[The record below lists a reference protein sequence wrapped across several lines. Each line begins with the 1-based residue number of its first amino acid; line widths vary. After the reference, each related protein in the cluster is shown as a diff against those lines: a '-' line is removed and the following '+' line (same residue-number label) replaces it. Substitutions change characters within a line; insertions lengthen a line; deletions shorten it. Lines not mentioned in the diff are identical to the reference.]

1 MSQQVIAGPIVRE
14 TSKNALWIWLATKEP
29 LDNPR
34 CLVYPHER
42 AQRNSWRRL
51 STPLPLW
58 SGYHHVQAGKNLHV
72 YLITAS
78 ASAVN
83 AATSSPL
90 PHTHSSSASL
100 PVDKPLAYDIR
111 WHGEGKGEEGLSQL
125 GGYSDLL
132 LPPFDMPTVMVGD
145 DQAGRLR
152 ALYGSCRKAHGH
164 GLDGMLAAEQ
174 VLRLQAGDV
183 TKRPTAMLLGGDQ
196 IYADDVPDTMI
207 RLIQQLGQQLV
218 ANNERLPEIR
228 DPSSLS
234 IGQRQSVTE
243 NVASLTSSHAANH
256 LLTFGEFV
264 ATYVLAWNPNV
275 WQGVTGPLSL
285 PSVSA
290 VYRDLH
296 ERPTAEQERTARREK
311 IARERQRV
319 QAFRQTARSARR
331 ALANIPTYMI
341 FDDHEVTDD
350 WNLNQTW
357 ETRLNRNSTG
367 KRILSNGLAAFWLF
381 QAWGNEPG
389 RFSQRT
395 MMDAIPQYLGGN
407 GQALE
412 QAYFNFHDWAFRT
425 PGRPSVVFA
434 NLRTRRG
441 QTRRDQRIARGDA
454 GQVHWERRN
463 VSDSPRL
470 MDGAERSHFQS
481 LLGQAQS
488 NAEGMPIVVV
498 VPTPAYGLGSL
509 EWVQEIGAQSIAD
522 LRRWLE
528 QQISQLQPL
537 VSALDEMVLPL
548 EVLRQWGQ
556 QLQQWVARL
565 QAMVNALSGIASLLT
580 QQLRDE
586 ARRLAVYQTISHY
599 IEQLE
604 EWNLRVT
611 RQLDVLLDN
620 AQTITT
626 VLALISDDIAEQFQ
640 AAVDALQAWLGNGF
654 AQVLRQIDE
663 LALIRAAA
671 VDNESFH
678 ADPNSHL
685 DLLQSLASTGA
696 NRAVLLAGDVH
707 YGFSAASQVTVGN
720 RQLRIA
726 QFTSSASRNE
736 TVGPKAQALTLLQR
750 KVSGLGGPHA
760 LRWWRSGNQASL
772 ATAGQ
777 SLPVNMG
784 NPDIVER
791 YRLVSRQGG
800 ASSVSELIANA
811 IAPNLIEPKSNMGLL
826 DVGQGHIENRLLAP
840 MPQGGVR
847 VSLAT
852 RWPGWPI

>member
-1 MSQQVIAGPIVRE
+1 MSQQIIAGPIVRS

-29 LDNPR
+29 LDEPR

-42 AQRNSWRRL
+42 AQRDSWRRL

-58 SGYHHVQAGKNLHV
+58 SGYHHVQAGQNLHV
-72 YLITAS
+72 YLIAAS

-83 AATSSPL
+83 GVTASPL
-90 PHTHSSSASL
+90 PHTLSSSASL
-100 PVDKPLAYDIR
+100 PADKPLAYDIR
-111 WHGEGKGEEGLSQL
+111 WQGEGKGEKGLSRL
-125 GGYSDLL
+125 EGYRDLL

-145 DQAGRLR
+145 EEAGRFR

-174 VLRLQAGDV
+174 MLTLQAGDV

-218 ANNERLPEIR
+218 ANNERLPGIR
-228 DPSSLS
+228 DPVSLG

-285 PSVSA
+285 PSVSE
-290 VYRDLH
+290 VYQDLH
-296 ERPTAEQERTARREK
+296 ERPAAEQERTARREK
-311 IARERQRV
+311 IGRERQRV
-319 QAFRQTARSARR
+319 QAFKQTARSARR
-331 ALANIPTYMI
+331 TMANIPTYMI

-350 WNLNQTW
+350 WNLNRTW
-357 ETRLNRNSTG
+357 ENRLSRNATG

-389 RFSQRT
+389 RFSQQA
-395 MMDAIPQYLGGN
+395 MMNAIPRYLAGN
-407 GQALE
+407 SQALE
-412 QAYFNFHDWAFRT
+412 QAYLNFHDWAFRT

-441 QTRRDQRIARGDA
+441 QTRRDQRIARGDS
-454 GQVHWERRN
+454 GQARWERRN
-463 VSDSPRL
+463 VSDAPRL
-470 MDGAERSHFQS
+470 MNHSERSHFRS

-488 NAEGMPIVVV
+488 NAEGMPVVLV

-509 EWVQEIGAQSIAD
+509 EWVQEVGTQSIAD

-528 QQISQLQPL
+528 QQIRQLQPL
-537 VSALDEMVLPL
+537 VNALDELMLPL
-548 EVLRQWGQ
+548 DVLREWVQ
-556 QLQQWVARL
+556 QLKQWVARL
-565 QAMVNALSGIASLLT
+565 QAMVNALSGMASLLT

-586 ARRLAVYQTISHY
+586 ARRLAVYQAISGY

-604 EWNLRVT
+604 EWNQTVSQ
-611 RQLDVLLDN
+611 QLDTLLGN
-620 AQTITT
+620 AATITA

-640 AAVDALQAWLGNGF
+640 TAVDALQAWLGSGF
-654 AQVLRQIDE
+654 GQVLRQIDE

-707 YGFSAASQVTVGN
+707 YGFSVASEVTVGS

-750 KVSGLGGPHA
+750 NVSGLGGPHA

-772 ATAGQ
+772 ATVGQ

-784 NPDIVER
+784 NPDIEER
-791 YRLVSRQGG
+791 YRLVSRQSG
-800 ASSVSELIANA
+800 ASSAGEVIANA
-811 IAPNLIEPKSNMGLL
+811 IAANLIEPKSNMGLL
-826 DVGQGHIENRLLAP
+826 ELSQGRIENRLLAP
-840 MPQGGVR
+840 TPQGGVR
-847 VSLAT
+847 ISLPT